1 MVTQGGRL
9 NSATYCTPMPTFM
22 RAYTYAHAFWQI
34 AILIVL
40 GKGYVI
46 GWCKSDPERCTKFFH
61 DYKWEVIVQL
71 VNVTATNTST
81 AAANAHVVKK
91 TVLSTLD
98 VMYSCDFIVIIIAL
112 QAYARA
118 PI

>member
-1 MVTQGGRL
+1 
-9 NSATYCTPMPTFM
+9 MPTFM

-40 GKGYVI
+40 GKGCVI
-46 GWCKSDPERCTKFFH
+46 GWCKSDPEECTKFFH

-98 VMYSCDFIVIIIAL
+98 VMYSCDFVVIIIAL

>member
-1 MVTQGGRL
+1 MH
-9 NSATYCTPMPTFM
+9 
-22 RAYTYAHAFWQI
+22 AHVHACIHICACICSIRQI

-40 GKGYVI
+40 GKGYVL
-46 GWCKSDPERCTKFFH
+46 WWYKSDPAHCIKFFL
-61 DYKWEVIVQL
+61 DYTWEVSVQL

-98 VMYSCDFIVIIIAL
+98 VMCSCDFVVLIIAL
-112 QAYARA
+112 QAYE
-118 PI
+118 